1 MSNKML
7 KKKIA
12 CQRIYLSIT
21 VPVGVLLVVAN
32 ILVQ

>member
-7 KKKIA
+7 KKKIER
-12 CQRIYLSIT
+12 QQIYLSIA
-21 VPVGVLLVVAN
+21 VAVGVLFVVAN